1 MHTTV
6 ASSSQGAARF
16 SPPPHPAFSGSR
28 RLSPLTQLSFTETT
42 ASVGEFA
49 RQGSMVVKRGGR
61 CAHRAPRGK
70 RAWAGA
76 GRDIGPQEGGRRDG
90 GDVRAKG
97 KGGGVSHQNARWRS
111 PNERESLISGCEY
124 LSMIFFATSR
134 RPCPDKN
141 VPLPRGNEAAGRNR
155 GGSGAVRGGDP
166 SVPDLPSGR
175 GRRRLHPPAPP
186 PVLHVRIGVGR
197 EDWVGKGGRPVT
209 HMSCWH
215 LGAPLGVVQVA
226 RIPAPPF
233 DERRADL
240 ADLAD
245 LARHRASPHG
255 TALLSPL
262 GSPRRPP
269 KCSCSP

>member
-1 MHTTV
+1 
-6 ASSSQGAARF
+6 
-16 SPPPHPAFSGSR
+16 
-28 RLSPLTQLSFTETT
+28 
-42 ASVGEFA
+42 
-49 RQGSMVVKRGGR
+49 
-61 CAHRAPRGK
+61 
-70 RAWAGA
+70 
-76 GRDIGPQEGGRRDG
+76 
-90 GDVRAKG
+90 
-97 KGGGVSHQNARWRS
+97 
-111 PNERESLISGCEY
+111 
-124 LSMIFFATSR
+124 MIFFATSR

-175 GRRRLHPPAPP
+175 GRRRMHP

-197 EDWVGKGGRPVT
+197 EDWVGMGGRPVT

-262 GSPRRPP
+262 GSPRRPLAGHQSARALP
-269 KCSCSP
+269 DIFSPVSRKSFCLPFPLPEPHLSPPVPPHSRLLPSLPWIQHSQNLSSVPPHPPHRKETPCEHTPP